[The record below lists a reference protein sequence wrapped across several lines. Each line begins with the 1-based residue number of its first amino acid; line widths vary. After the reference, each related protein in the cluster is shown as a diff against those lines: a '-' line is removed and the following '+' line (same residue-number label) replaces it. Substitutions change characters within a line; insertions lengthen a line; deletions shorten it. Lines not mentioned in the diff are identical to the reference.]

1 MRAEMRH
8 QRALQDLKQ
17 KQLEIQDKQKKY
29 QEMQIKY
36 AISFYLEFTPCD
48 KLRSK

>member
-1 MRAEMRH
+1 MHFFFKNDEREQKARDFMRAEMRH

-29 QEMQIKY
+29 QEMQIK
-36 AISFYLEFTPCD
+36 
-48 KLRSK
+48 

>member
-36 AISFYLEFTPCD
+36 AFFLFGIYCMQ
-48 KLRSK
+48 